1 MKIPA
6 HGLGRADVLKTLE
19 TYKKADVDWKQG
31 KVFGFVFHANE
42 AATEMVEEAF
52 KMYMWENALD
62 PTLFR
67 SILKMETEIIA
78 MCADHLGGDEETV
91 GNFTS
96 GGTES
101 VLLAVKTARDWARA
115 NKPGVTKPQM
125 IIPITAHAAFHKA
138 AHYFDVEAVV
148 VPVDPK
154 TFKADLGAVRAALN
168 ENTILIVGSAV
179 SFSHGV
185 VDPIR
190 ELAAM
195 AQERGILMHVD
206 GCIGGFMLPYFK
218 KLGGKVTDFDFSVP
232 GVTSMSMD
240 LHKYAFAAKGASVVL
255 YKNKA
260 LRQYQIFTCTNWT
273 GYTVINPTIQST
285 KSGGPV
291 AGAWA
296 VLNFLGE
303 DGFLGVAKKLKDA
316 TDKFAAAMRASKDY
330 QLLGD
335 PEMSLVA
342 VGSET
347 LNIYEVVDEMAARG
361 WHIQAQPGIGNVKPN
376 FHMTIMPQT
385 VGNIDDLIKNLLEVA
400 EIVRKKPKN
409 EAMDQIKAFA
419 ATLDAKTLTAESMQN
434 LLAMAGMQGT
444 GIPDR
449 MAEINE
455 LLDALPRDVAEK
467 LLTNFYNDLAQY
479 RKE

>member
-6 HGLGRADVLKTLE
+6 KGQRPAEVLGALDEYRKS
-19 TYKKADVDWKQG
+19 DVDWKEG

-42 AATEMVEEAF
+42 EATELVEEAF
-52 KMYMWENALD
+52 VKYMWENALD

-67 SILKMETEIIA
+67 SILRMETEIVA
-78 MCADHLGGDEETV
+78 MCAAHLGGDENVV

-101 VLLAVKTARDWARA
+101 VLLAVKTARDWARDK
-115 NKPGVTKPQM
+115 KPQIKKPQM
-125 IIPITAHAAFHKA
+125 IVPITAHAAFHKA
-138 AHYFDVEAVV
+138 AHYFDIEAVV

-154 TFKADLGAVRAALN
+154 TFKADLNAVRAAVN

-190 ELAAM
+190 EMAAI

-206 GCIGGFMLPYFK
+206 GCIGGFLLPLFRR
-218 KLGGKVTDFDFSVP
+218 LGAKVTDFDFSVP

-255 YKNKA
+255 YKNKD
-260 LRQYQIFTCTNWT
+260 LRQYQIFTCSKWT
-273 GYTVINPTIQST
+273 GYTMINPTIQST

-296 VLNFLGE
+296 VLHHMGY
-303 DGFLGVAKKLKDA
+303 DGYLKVAQQLKDA
-316 TDKFAAAMRASKDY
+316 TDKFVAAIRASKDFEI
-330 QLLGD
+330 LGD
-335 PEMSLVA
+335 PEISLVA
-342 VGSET
+342 VGSKT
-347 LNIYEVVDEMAARG
+347 LNIYEVVDEMTLRG
-361 WHIQAQPGIGNVKPN
+361 YHLGPQPGLDGMAAN

-385 VGNIDDLIKNLLEVA
+385 TPNIDDLLKNLFEVA
-400 EIVRKKPKN
+400 EIVRQKPRS
-409 EAMDQIKAFA
+409 EMMAQIKDFA
-419 ATLDAKTLTAESMQN
+419 KTLDAKTLDADAMQN
-434 LLAMAGMQGT
+434 LLSMAGMNGV
-444 GIPDR
+444 GIPER

-455 LLDALPRDVAEK
+455 LLESLPRDVADK
-467 LLTNFYNDLAQY
+467 LLAGFYNELAQY
-479 RKE
+479 RKA